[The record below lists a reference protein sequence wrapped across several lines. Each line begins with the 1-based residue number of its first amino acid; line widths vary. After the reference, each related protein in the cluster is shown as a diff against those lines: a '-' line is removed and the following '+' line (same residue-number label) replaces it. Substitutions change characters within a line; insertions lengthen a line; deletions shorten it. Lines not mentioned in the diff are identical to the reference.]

1 MATLDFKTALRK
13 LELIYNE
20 CSPEAQKKKE
30 DEAKLDDFGKHRKSI
45 HRNIKEIRKVPT
57 KS

>member
-30 DEAKLDDFGKHRKSI
+30 DEVKLDDFGKHRKSI
-45 HRNIKEIRKVPT
+45 HRNIKEIRKVPNN
-57 KS
+57 